1 MQLVEKG
8 LLAVDDPVSKWI
20 DGFNVSDPTFKEDI
34 TIKHLMTH
42 TAGFPGMEGVHLAR
56 MNSVENDPD
65 GKRLFSLDP
74 SKYETRIRTVDEL
87 VDWLTETDYHMLAKP
102 GEMYNYSNEGYALLQ
117 AIIEAASGED
127 ILSYMKHHIFEPLR
141 MTEAT
146 FLVEDVKERRDVT
159 QLYAYIEGKEKA
171 FEHSPAWWDVGDIY
185 TNGSLKAT

>member
-1 MQLVEKG
+1 
-8 LLAVDDPVSKWI
+8 
-20 DGFNVSDPTFKEDI
+20 F
-34 TIKHLMTH
+34 
-42 TAGFPGMEGVHLAR
+42 
-56 MNSVENDPD
+56 
-65 GKRLFSLDP
+65 
-74 SKYETRIRTVDEL
+74 
-87 VDWLTETDYHMLAKP
+87 
-102 GEMYNYSNEGYALLQ
+102 ALLQ

-185 TNGSLKAT
+185 TNGSLKATANEITAYAQMYMNSGAYKGNHVLAKEYVD